1 MMESWPWYYW
11 FIAVAMLGA
20 AWQLRKKSDRA
31 KAQVL
36 GPGTVEGGEASPATT
51 AASVTPGG
59 QAGATQPPAADALL
73 VAVIAAAVS
82 AASGLSPDKFRI
94 TNIREAQGL
103 GGFNTPVWSWAD
115 RLARGY
121 RK

>member
-1 MMESWPWYYW
+1 MESWPWYYW
-11 FIAVAMLGA
+11 LIAVAMLGA
-20 AWQLRKKSDRA
+20 AWQLRKKADRA

-36 GPGTVEGGEASPATT
+36 GLGAREGA
-51 AASVTPGG
+51 AASAATSTASAASGG
-59 QAGATQPPAADALL
+59 QAGATHSSPDDALL

-94 TNIREAQGL
+94 TNIAGAQGP

-115 RLARGY
+115 RLARAY